1 MPPYGDVAQV
11 LENAHT
17 KGIDSTYIKVSRSS
31 RMVASYH
38 TLKEEDRGVD
48 PDRLMR
54 IRMVV
59 CADRGSR
66 RDKGGACEAG

>member
-1 MPPYGDVAQV
+1 
-11 LENAHT
+11 
-17 KGIDSTYIKVSRSS
+17 
-31 RMVASYH
+31 MVASNH
-38 TLKEEDRGVD
+38 TLKEEDCGVD

-54 IRMVV
+54 VRMVV

>member
-17 KGIDSTYIKVSRSS
+17 KGIDSTYITVGRSS
-31 RMVASYH
+31 RMVASNH
-38 TLKEEDRGVD
+38 TLKEEDCGVG

-54 IRMVV
+54 VRMVV

-66 RDKGGACEAG
+66 SDKGGACEAG